1 MTLAEEIREK
11 LNTGSTDVIRAV
23 IYARVSTDNE
33 GQKESCSNQISLA
46 KNYIAEHPNIHL
58 VETYVDDGISGKNDF
73 TRPQY
78 NEMLQRLSDDGFD
91 LILTKAL
98 SRLNRDELN
107 SLMLNSMLL
116 EHNAT
121 VLTLEDRQ
129 VHDFEDM
136 NSGLLHSIKYAMDAQ
151 FVKQQSIN
159 GRKTQELRCE
169 RKELSAKDCSFGYDW
184 HREDKT
190 ITINQEQAAIVRR
203 IFEDF
208 VYRNGTPASIQR
220 ALNNEGISICS
231 RSVSNIIKDERYI
244 GKFYINKRTTKLG
257 TGRTKS
263 KRIQLPKEDWVLCER
278 PDLQIVDTDLFEL
291 AQRIHHSRITIY
303 EKPDKKTVQAHFQGM
318 HLYAGKIFCPVCG
331 KPYHFGYADRK
342 KTKPVYRIKNHQ
354 DCPNPIRSIYED
366 DLQEVTRIA
375 LKHVIEQQSHVL
387 SSLETVLIECVEA
400 TQNNGEEISNLK
412 KQKAS
417 KEKKINSLIDAL
429 MDDGLTDAAKEK
441 VKSKLNTITEEI
453 NNLTTIIED
462 KESNK
467 LSFSYV
473 DDKIAE
479 IKKAI
484 AELKNFTTIDRDRI
498 QNYID
503 RIDLPPNGDID
514 ITLKSGQI
522 ITLKQQTEDFS
533 DGNSVGKMGI
543 QDVLYSHLDSTYN
556 KVFLTSFTYPKSIH
570 SRRNPNQTVEV
581 TVNCY
586 LRTEKEG

>member
-1 MTLAEEIREK
+1 MTFAEEIREK
-11 LNTGSTDVIRAV
+11 LNTGSTDIIRAV

-33 GQKESCSNQISLA
+33 GQKESCSNQVSLA
-46 KNYIAEHPNIHL
+46 EKYIAEHPNIQL
-58 VETYVDDGISGKNDF
+58 IATYIDDGISGKNDF

-78 NEMLQRLSDDGFD
+78 NEMLQKLSEDGFD

-107 SLMLNSMLL
+107 SLVLNNLLL

-159 GRKTQELRCE
+159 GHKTQELRIA

-184 HREDKT
+184 HREDKS
-190 ITINQEQAAIVRR
+190 ITINQEQAEIVRR

-220 ALNNEGISICS
+220 ALNNEGINICS

-263 KRIQLPKEDWVLCER
+263 KRIELPKEQWVLCER
-278 PDLQIVDTDLFEL
+278 PDLQIVDTELFEL

-318 HLYAGKIFCPVCG
+318 HLFAGKIFCPVCG
-331 KPYHFGYADRK
+331 KPYRHDYADRK
-342 KTKPVYRIKNHQ
+342 KTTSIYRIANHK
-354 DCPNPIRSIYED
+354 DCPNKVSRIYEA
-366 DLQEVTRIA
+366 DLEEMTRIT
-375 LKHVIEQQSHVL
+375 LKQVVEEQGNVL
-387 SSLETVLIECVEA
+387 SSLEKTLIECVEA
-400 TQNNGEEISNLK
+400 SKNNGDEISNLK
-412 KQKAS
+412 KQRAS
-417 KEKKINSLIDAL
+417 KEKKKDSLFDVL
-429 MDDGLTDAAKEK
+429 MNGELSDK
-441 VKSKLNTITEEI
+441 VKHEAATRLNALSNEI
-453 NNLTTIIED
+453 DNLTAIIED

-473 DDKIAE
+473 TDKITE
-479 IKKAI
+479 IKAAI
-484 AELKNFTTIDRDRI
+484 TELKNFKTIDRDRI
-498 QNYID
+498 LNYVD
-503 RIDLPPNGDID
+503 RIDLPPNGDVD

-522 ITLKQQTEDFS
+522 ITFKQQQTDDFS
-533 DGNSVGKMGI
+533 DGDSVGKMRK
-543 QDVLYSHLDSTYN
+543 QDDRYS
-556 KVFLTSFTYPKSIH
+556 
-570 SRRNPNQTVEV
+570 
-581 TVNCY
+581 
-586 LRTEKEG
+586 